1 MADFVKCLKK
11 KSGGGRTKLSSESV
25 MQWKVEANPLFLTVK
40 LIYLIFTMV
49 AYKSCIDKSFTKSSV
64 STDFLKAGV

>member
-11 KSGGGRTKLSSESV
+11 KSGGGRTKLSSQSV
-25 MQWKVEANPLFLTVK
+25 MQWKVEANPVFLTVK

-49 AYKSCIDKSFTKSSV
+49 AYKSCIKSFTKSSV

>member
-1 MADFVKCLKK
+1 
-11 KSGGGRTKLSSESV
+11 

-40 LIYLIFTMV
+40 LIYLVFTMV

-64 STDFLKAGV
+64 SADFLKAGV